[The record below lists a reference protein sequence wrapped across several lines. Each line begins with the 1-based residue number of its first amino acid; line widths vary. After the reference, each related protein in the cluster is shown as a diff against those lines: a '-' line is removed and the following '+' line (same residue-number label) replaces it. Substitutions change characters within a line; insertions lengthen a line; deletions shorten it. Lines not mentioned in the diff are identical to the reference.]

1 MKKYLYFLLVAL
13 FATMSFALTSCG
25 DDDDEPT
32 GSEKIEIIGT
42 WKSTTVLDEDGW
54 TQTDYVQFKDGG
66 SYVNVILTDLY
77 GMEDKEVS
85 KGTWSVNGNK
95 ITTKTEAGSF
105 TSTIK
110 NSTKDL
116 LIIEALGEEMTYKR
130 VSDSE
135 INKYL

>member
-13 FATMSFALTSCG
+13 FATMSFTLTSCG

-95 ITTKTEAGSF
+95 ITTKTESGSF

-116 LIIEALGEEMTYKR
+116 LIIEALGEGMTYKR